1 MMFKDRVSAS
11 RMGIALAAALLL
23 LGVPTLSGA
32 APTQAECSN
41 AWDDSAADDTC
52 DNESISVSG
61 EDCRVTA
68 SCLTEDPW
76 FSLATDI
83 TTSLSNVDD
92 LHNCSGSLNVG
103 SCS

>member
-32 APTQAECSN
+32 APTQSQCSD
-41 AWDDSAADDTC
+41 AWSESSADDTC

-61 EDCRVTA
+61 DNCRVTA

-76 FSLATDI
+76 FSLAADI
-83 TTSLSNVDD
+83 TTSLANVDD
-92 LHNCSGSLNVG
+92 LQNCSGSLNVG

>member
-1 MMFKDRVSAS
+1 MVSKDRVSAS

-32 APTQAECSN
+32 APTQSQCAD
-41 AWDDSAADDTC
+41 AWSESAADDTC

-61 EDCRVTA
+61 DNCRVTA
-68 SCLTEDPW
+68 SCLTEDSW
-76 FSLATDI
+76 FSLAADI